1 MEIVTVPRISLWQ
14 EGRHSDDYKFID
26 RNIAEIFTAGGTSC
40 YIHKYL
46 GPADNTLSLNT
57 SNSTVTGNSVLIF
70 SNTSNVSV
78 GQFVFGANIPS
89 NTKVGAKTANTVTL
103 TNSVS
108 NTVVTGSTVRFSAI
122 NDATQPVYT
131 NQSALNIQDLL
142 LLENRD
148 RKYDTN
154 VYNLRGIY
162 NVQDLDFDLSQFG
175 LFLQND
181 TVFITFHLN
190 EMVQRLGRKIISGD
204 VIELPHLKDFY
215 SLEETV
221 PIALKRFYVVKDAIR
236 SAEGYSPTW
245 WPHLWRIKATPLVD
259 SQEYKQIL
267 KEIQAGTANTTLS
280 DLISTVSKVNQVNDA
295 IIERAEQLVPE
306 SGYDVTP
313 YWIPPM
319 SDGTKHGT
327 PLPPDASP
335 VERFEGYL
343 VGNSSPPNGRPVTT
357 GTTFPA
363 APAEGDFFLRLD
375 FFPNRLFRWD
385 GVHWVKVQ
393 DDVRTPLTHGLG
405 ETQQD
410 RFINDDTTFT
420 NSEGNTETTLQD
432 LSTLLRPD
440 SDY

>member
-1 MEIVTVPRISLWQ
+1 MPRISLWA
-14 EGRHSDDYKFID
+14 EGKHSNDYKFFDQQI
-26 RNIAEIFTAGGTSC
+26 RELISIGGTSI

-46 GPADNTLSLNT
+46 GPEDNALSLTT
-57 SNSTVTGNSVLIF
+57 SNSTETSNSILRF
-70 SNTSNVSV
+70 TNTSNVSV
-78 GQFVFGANIPS
+78 GQFVFGTNIPS
-89 NTKVGAKTANTVTL
+89 NTKVGAKTGSTITL

-108 NTVVTGSTVRFSAI
+108 NTVISGSTIKFSNV

-190 EMVQRLGRKIISGD
+190 EMVQRLGRKLISGD

-215 SLEETV
+215 SLDETV

-245 WPHLWRIKATPLVD
+245 WPHLWRIKVSPLVD

-267 KEIQAGTANTTLS
+267 KEIQAGTANTTLI
-280 DLISTVSKVNQVNDA
+280 DLISTVNKTNQVNDA
-295 IIERAEQLVPE
+295 VVERAEQLVPE

-313 YWIPPM
+313 YWIPPT
-319 SDGTKHGT
+319 SDGTKFGT

-335 VERFEGYL
+335 VERFGGYL
-343 VGNSSPPNGRPVTT
+343 VGNSSPPNGRPVGT
-357 GTTFPA
+357 GTQFPTISV
-363 APAEGDFFLRLD
+363 EGDFFLRLD
-375 FFPNRLFRWD
+375 FFPNRLFRYD
-385 GVHWVKVQ
+385 GNHWVKVQ
-393 DDVRTPLTHGLG
+393 DDVRTSLTHGLG

-410 RFINDDTTFT
+410 RFVNDDTTFT
-420 NSEGNTETTLQD
+420 NSEGNTESTLQD
-432 LSTLLRPD
+432 ISTLLRPD